1 MHEQGARKVQG
12 QQLVQ
17 PRVQNTRQPLKTW
30 QGKDKSRKAK
40 TRHYTCMELFGDNH
54 QAGAHSQSKAGGPL
68 KTNPVLA
75 CLGKGTRLWAHD
87 EGVWLGGTQVRLVR
101 DY

>member
-1 MHEQGARKVQG
+1 MAGQRQEQEGKNQALHLYGA
-12 QQLVQ
+12 LW
-17 PRVQNTRQPLKTW
+17 RQ
-30 QGKDKSRKAK
+30 
-40 TRHYTCMELFGDNH
+40 NH